1 MNSKEKLNAE
11 LKRLLAITTTDGI
24 KERFTSIIELIEA
37 GGNAELEDSMSNT
50 PLMIACTHKDSK
62 LVRYLINKG
71 VDVNHQ
77 NRYGYSALML
87 ATMYCGKRVSKIL
100 IQAGA
105 DVTLKSEIGDDA
117 IKIATVNNYPSLG
130 LLKEALIAQAEL
142 AEVAGSEER
151 ADLVS
156 DVFNMGRM

>member
-1 MNSKEKLNAE
+1 MDTTEKLNAE

-24 KERFTSIIELIEA
+24 KERFTSIVELIEA
-37 GGNAELEDSMSNT
+37 GGNAELEDSMNNT
-50 PLMIACTHKDSK
+50 PLMIACTHKDFK

-87 ATMYCGKRVSKIL
+87 AMSYCGKRVPSIL

-105 DVTLKSEIGDDA
+105 DITLKSELGDDA

-130 LLKEALIAQAEL
+130 LLKEAFVAQAEL
-142 AEVAGSEER
+142 AEAVGSEER
-151 ADLVS
+151 TNLVS
-156 DVFNMGRM
+156 DTFKMGR